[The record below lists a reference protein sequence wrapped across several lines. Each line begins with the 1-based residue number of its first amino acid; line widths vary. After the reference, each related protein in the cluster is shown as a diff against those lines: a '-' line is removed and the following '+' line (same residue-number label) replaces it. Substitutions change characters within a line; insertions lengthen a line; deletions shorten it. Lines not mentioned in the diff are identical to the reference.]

1 MLRRT
6 LLVATLLFV
15 SVVAFAQDA
24 APALP
29 IGADEMQKLVIGVF
43 AVVLPFLVDLL
54 RKAKPTMPR
63 VLVWTLPSVLGL
75 IATWGVSYLSTSVN
89 PWSGILSGLLAVALH
104 ELKTTVSAH
113 GVNG

>member
-1 MLRRT
+1 MLKKV
-6 LLVATLLFV
+6 LAALALVFV
-15 SVVAFAQDA
+15 AAIALAQDV
-24 APALP
+24 APTLP
-29 IGADEMQKLVIGVF
+29 VGADEMQKLVIGVF